1 MGAISTGTAVAIMAA
16 STAASAGLAIMSA
29 KSAAQGPKLE
39 AELAGRQAQREK
51 EIGEL
56 QASQEREAN
65 KRVQGTQRA
74 LLATSGG
81 DPGTGSALLVQEELA
96 EEGEFNAQV
105 IENNAA
111 ARANTFEADRV
122 LQQARSKQIAQSGF
136 FRAGSTLL
144 SGASGI
150 ASTLAP
156 RPG

>member
-1 MGAISTGTAVAIMAA
+1 MGAMTTGTAIAIAAA
-16 STAASAGLAIMSA
+16 STAAQAGLAIMSA
-29 KSAAQGPKLE
+29 KSQAQAPALQ
-39 AELAGRQAQREK
+39 AELSGRQAQREK

-74 LLATSGG
+74 LLAARGG

-111 ARANTFEADRV
+111 ARVNTFEADRV
-122 LQQARSKQIAQSGF
+122 LQQARSKQIAQSGL

-144 SGASGI
+144 SGASSI
-150 ASTLAP
+150 ATAFAP
-156 RPG
+156 RPA